1 MILKRPVFCI
11 RPLKRRNKW
20 VLNSGT
26 VIGANAAVVSDIGN
40 NVIAGEVPAKV
51 IRERVEGVVTN

>member
-11 RPLKRRNKW
+11 RPSKRRNKW
-20 VLNSGT
+20 VLNGST

-40 NVIAGEVPAKV
+40 NVMAGGVPAKV